1 VILYEYAR
9 GWGKEGEGRGVMTE
23 WERELEREGR
33 NAASL
38 ALLDQALDRLEQADF
53 EELPRM
59 IAGTLP
65 RYPDIRKLQL
75 GGRVRLRPLL
85 CTGPENKREELTFLM
100 PAFERNWI
108 FDPKDAVEQ
117 ADRRRK
123 ALLDGS
129 RKRIV
134 YERD

>member
-1 VILYEYAR
+1 
-9 GWGKEGEGRGVMTE
+9 MTE
-23 WERELEREGR
+23 WEGGLGKEGK

-53 EELPRM
+53 DDLPRM

-65 RYPDIRKLQL
+65 RYPEIRKLQI
-75 GGRVRLRPLL
+75 GGKVRLRPLL
-85 CTGPENKREELTFLM
+85 CTGPINKREELTFVM
-100 PAFERNWI
+100 PAYERNWQ

-117 ADRRRK
+117 ADKRRL

-129 RKRIV
+129 GRRIP